1 MALIKCPECGKEFS
15 ERAAACP
22 VCGFPTNEIITNT
35 PIGDTCD
42 IAGSEESLST
52 KLWNAAQSG
61 IQSAVETHSNAY
73 KATRQIGPVQID
85 EVHSALRIHG
95 AVPVN
100 GKKDGIG
107 KTFFKGTLALS
118 TMGMSLAAEK
128 LIGGNKQ
135 KVGSKEWLDFSD
147 LLNYDLLEDE
157 SLVTSGGVGQA
168 LIGGA
173 LFGGAGAIAGGIT
186 SKRSQKKKIESLII
200 KITTNSFSYPCYMIP
215 LITKPTKI
223 DSKEYKNAFTL
234 AHQIL
239 SALDV
244 ITHRQ

>member
-85 EVHSALRIHG
+85 EVHSAFRIHG
-95 AVPVN
+95 EMCIRDRSSPPLNLDSPGFPITPVHQAHL
-100 GKKDGIG
+100 
-107 KTFFKGTLALS
+107 TL
-118 TMGMSLAAEK
+118 
-128 LIGGNKQ
+128 
-135 KVGSKEWLDFSD
+135 
-147 LLNYDLLEDE
+147 
-157 SLVTSGGVGQA
+157 
-168 LIGGA
+168 
-173 LFGGAGAIAGGIT
+173 
-186 SKRSQKKKIESLII
+186 
-200 KITTNSFSYPCYMIP
+200 
-215 LITKPTKI
+215 
-223 DSKEYKNAFTL
+223 
-234 AHQIL
+234 
-239 SALDV
+239 
-244 ITHRQ
+244 